1 MANPLLEVID
11 LAASADD
18 VQILNGL
25 NLTVNAGEV
34 HAIMGPNGAG
44 KSTLSSVLMGSPV
57 YQVTEGQI
65 KLDGEDITLWAP
77 DARAKAGVFL
87 AFQHPEAIG
96 GVSVVQFLRQAV
108 AARKGL
114 DELSVLEV
122 RMDMMEW
129 MERLKMDSA
138 FAERHLNEGFSGG
151 ERKRN
156 EILQMAL
163 LEPTLAILDETDSGL
178 DIDALQIVANGV
190 ATVRQERP
198 DLGVLVVTHYQRLLN
213 ELNPDVVH
221 ILVDGRIV
229 ASGGP
234 ELAAEVET
242 NGYEAWQS

>member
-122 RMDMMEW
+122 RIDMMEW

-221 ILVDGRIV
+221 ILIDGRIV

>member
-25 NLTVNAGEV
+25 NLTVNVGEV

-114 DELSVLEV
+114 EELSVLEV

-129 MERLKMDSA
+129 MLS
-138 FAERHLNEGFSGG
+138 L
-151 ERKRN
+151 
-156 EILQMAL
+156 I
-163 LEPTLAILDETDSGL
+163 
-178 DIDALQIVANGV
+178 
-190 ATVRQERP
+190 
-198 DLGVLVVTHYQRLLN
+198 
-213 ELNPDVVH
+213 H
-221 ILVDGRIV
+221 I
-229 ASGGP
+229 
-234 ELAAEVET
+234 
-242 NGYEAWQS
+242 

>member
-129 MERLKMDSA
+129 MERLKLDSA